1 MSMHREGNMLTW
13 DTVDLADMS
22 FAEQLNAMRKTNVLV
37 GVHGAGLMLVVFTA
51 EESILLEIHPNY
63 RQASSPSLTPPL
75 LEQPSSPPLTP
86 LLGIPPLPPPLTPPR
101 ISSSSQGIISYMYIF
116 DFLIFPFL
124 YVRIV
129 CAEMIWRAY
138 NIRQHQEA
146 EVVEATTSK
155 QTVTMTQTGAS
166 IP

>member
-1 MSMHREGNMLTW
+1 MNMHREGNMLTW

-22 FAEQLNAMRKTNVLV
+22 FAEQLHAMRKTNVLV

-63 RQASSPSLTPPL
+63 RQASSPSLTPL

-86 LLGIPPLPPPLTPPR
+86 PLGIPPLPPPLTPPR
-101 ISSSSQGIISYMYIF
+101 ISSSSQGIISYMQIF

-124 YVRIV
+124 
-129 CAEMIWRAY
+129 
-138 NIRQHQEA
+138 
-146 EVVEATTSK
+146 T
-155 QTVTMTQTGAS
+155 
-166 IP
+166 